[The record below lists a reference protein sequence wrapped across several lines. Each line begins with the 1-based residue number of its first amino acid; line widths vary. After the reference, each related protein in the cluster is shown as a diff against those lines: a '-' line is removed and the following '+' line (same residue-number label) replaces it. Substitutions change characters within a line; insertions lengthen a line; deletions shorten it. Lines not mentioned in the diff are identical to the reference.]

1 MVCVLN
7 GLSTQGCFDI
17 MHAGHY
23 NALRQAKAMFSGMGV
38 PVVLVAG
45 AHDFFSGENIDI
57 SQPVKNVRVLWSSC
71 AGVHTDAS
79 IAEQKGPP
87 VMNMSERVAMVK
99 ACKWVDEVVR
109 QPPPPPFCAPLLRKM
124 IPHLI

>member
-1 MVCVLN
+1 
-7 GLSTQGCFDI
+7 

-45 AHDFFSGENIDI
+45 AHDLFSGKHQLVHER
-57 SQPVKNVRVLWSSC
+57 VRVCFCSS
-71 AGVHTDAS
+71 GVHTDAS

-99 ACKWVDEVVR
+99 TCKWVDEVVR
-109 QPPPPPFCAPLLRKM
+109 QPPLLFARLCCAK
-124 IPHLI
+124 

>member
-1 MVCVLN
+1 M
-7 GLSTQGCFDI
+7 
-17 MHAGHY
+17 
-23 NALRQAKAMFSGMGV
+23 
-38 PVVLVAG
+38 
-45 AHDFFSGENIDI
+45 
-57 SQPVKNVRVLWSSC
+57 KNVRVLWSSC

-109 QPPPPPFCAPLLRKM
+109 QPPPPPFCAPLLRETISPTSDLNLLLPM
-124 IPHLI
+124 TGDDPGVPN

>member
-1 MVCVLN
+1 M
-7 GLSTQGCFDI
+7 SF
-17 MHAGHY
+17 
-23 NALRQAKAMFSGMGV
+23 QAKTSAR
-38 PVVLVAG
+38 
-45 AHDFFSGENIDI
+45 
-57 SQPVKNVRVLWSSC
+57 PVKNVRVLWSSC

-109 QPPPPPFCAPLLRKM
+109 QPPLLFARVCCAK
-124 IPHLI
+124 